1 MIFAHEGLSI
11 FYKCIKSIQRCIK
24 NQLCSK
30 YLAKDIVC
38 PPELQMRLFTSAAI
52 DNIDHNESLIIA
64 TTSFH
69 RTSITIFQHTDHPVQ
84 NVPIQYDMNNS
95 ITTKTKLPSYFP
107 QGGKPAP
114 QGIVL
119 R

>member
-30 YLAKDIVC
+30 YLAKDILC
-38 PPELQMRLFTSAAI
+38 PPKLQMRLFTSAAI

-69 RTSITIFQHTDHPVQ
+69 RTSITIFQHADHPVQ

-95 ITTKTKLPSYFP
+95 ITTKTKLPSYFC
-107 QGGKPAP
+107 QGGKPEP
-114 QGIVL
+114 RGIVL